1 MIWRTVVRFGRR
13 PSLAGEKV
21 LVVEDKP
28 EMIQILIDYV
38 LGPQG
43 YVTLTARNGE
53 EGLRMALSEEPD
65 LVILDLRMP
74 KMSGLQ
80 VLQTL
85 RELQCSVPVVVITA
99 YGSEEVVVRALRL
112 GANDYVAKP
121 FELDEMISV
130 IKRVLSTSKQ
140 EKEKARLSQELER
153 SVKELTKKIE
163 LILYGIDEGVF
174 TVDRELRI
182 LTFNPAAEKILGWRE
197 EKVIGRPCAEIFR
210 EEDGAFSYQEEL
222 LSEAMRKAQL
232 MSSVE
237 EGYPV
242 IGKDGQRIFIASSV
256 VPLLDLD
263 GQVVGAMVA
272 FRDVSAEMEL
282 DHMKSGFISMVS
294 HELRSP
300 LSHIIASTELM
311 REANLS
317 SDQQQDLLNI
327 VHAQGNKLNKF
338 VEQILDVSLLEA
350 GTIKAEQKPVVLKPL
365 IEQIIKAFEIRAH
378 THRFELI
385 VPEGPTIVRG
395 DESKIQAVLE
405 NLLENAVNYSPKGS
419 RVSIEV
425 SDRDEEVVISVID
438 EGIGIPA
445 KQLERLFERFQ
456 RLNAS
461 DDQEQYGYGL
471 GLYISKRLIEI
482 QGGSIWAE
490 SEVGRGSRFNFSL
503 PQWSLASGER
513 VSKVESDIA

>member
-1 MIWRTVVRFGRR
+1 M
-13 PSLAGEKV
+13 AGEKV

-28 EMIQILIDYV
+28 EMIQILTDYV

-43 YVTLTARNGE
+43 YVTLTALNGE
-53 EGLRMALSEEPD
+53 EGLRMALSEDPD

-74 KMSGLQ
+74 RMSGLQ

-85 RELQCSVPVVVITA
+85 RERQCSVPVIVITA

-121 FELDEMISV
+121 FELDEMINV
-130 IKRVLSTSKQ
+130 IERVLNKSKR
-140 EKEKARLSQELER
+140 EKERARLSQELEK

-163 LILYGIDEGVF
+163 LILHGIDEGVF
-174 TVDRELRI
+174 IVDRELRI

-197 EKVIGRPCAEIFR
+197 EEAIGRPCAEIFR
-210 EEDGAFSYQEEL
+210 EKDGGASHQEEL

-232 MSSVE
+232 VTSVK
-237 EGYPV
+237 EGHPV
-242 IGKDGQRIFIASSV
+242 ISKDGQQIFIASSV
-256 VPLLDLD
+256 VPLLDPD
-263 GQVVGAMVA
+263 GQVVGAMAA
-272 FRDVSAEMEL
+272 FRDVSAEIEL

-311 REANLS
+311 REAKLS
-317 SDQQQDLLNI
+317 SDQHQDLLNI
-327 VHAQGNKLNKF
+327 IHAQSNRLNKF

-350 GTIKAEQKPVVLKPL
+350 GAIKVERKPVALKPL
-365 IEQIIKAFEIRAH
+365 IEQITEAFEIKAN
-378 THRFELI
+378 THRFELT
-385 VPEGPTIVRG
+385 VPEGPTIVAG
-395 DESKIQAVLE
+395 DENKIHTVLD
-405 NLLENAVNYSPKGS
+405 NLLENAVNYSSKGS

-425 SDRDEEVVISVID
+425 SDKDKEIVISVID

-445 KQLERLFERFQ
+445 TQLERIFERFH
-456 RLNAS
+456 RVNTS

-471 GLYISKRLIEI
+471 GLYISKRLIEM

-490 SEVGRGSRFNFSL
+490 SEVGRGSRFSFSL
-503 PQWSLASGER
+503 PKWSPASGEQ
-513 VSKVESDIA
+513 VSEHEP

>member
-1 MIWRTVVRFGRR
+1 
-13 PSLAGEKV
+13 LAGEKV

-28 EMIQILIDYV
+28 EMIQILSDYV
-38 LGPQG
+38 LDPQG
-43 YVTLTARNGE
+43 YVTLTALNGE

-85 RELQCSVPVVVITA
+85 RELQCLVPVIVITA

-121 FELDEMISV
+121 FELDEMIDV
-130 IKRVLSTSKQ
+130 IERVLGESRQ
-140 EKEKARLSQELER
+140 EKEKAKLSQELEK
-153 SVKELTKKIE
+153 SVKELTNKIE
-163 LILYGIDEGVF
+163 LMLYNIDEGVF
-174 TVDRELRI
+174 TTDRELRI
-182 LTFNPAAEKILGWRE
+182 LTFNPAAQKILGWRE
-197 EKVIGRPCAEIFR
+197 EEVIGRPCAEIFK
-210 EEDGAFSYQEEL
+210 EEDSASSHQEEL
-222 LSEAMRKAQL
+222 LSEAMRKAHPVT
-232 MSSVE
+232 SVK
-237 EGYPV
+237 EGHPV
-242 IGKDGQRIFIASSV
+242 INKAGQRIFIASSV

-263 GQVVGAMVA
+263 GQVIGAMA
-272 FRDVSAEMEL
+272 TFRDVSAEIEL
-282 DHMKSGFISMVS
+282 DHLKSGFIAMVS

-300 LSHIIASTELM
+300 LSHIIASTELI

-327 VHAQGNKLNKF
+327 IHAQSNRLNRF
-338 VEQILDVSLLEA
+338 VAQILDVSLLEA
-350 GTIKAEQKPVVLKPL
+350 GAVKAEQEPVTLKPL
-365 IEQIIKAFEIRAH
+365 IEQMIEAFETRAN
-378 THRFELI
+378 THRFRLT
-385 VPEGPTIVRG
+385 VPEGPTIVLG
-395 DESKIQAVLE
+395 DESKIQTVLN

-425 SDRDEEVVISVID
+425 SDRDKEIVISVID

-445 KQLERLFERFQ
+445 TQLEMIFERFH
-456 RLNAS
+456 RVNAS

-482 QGGSIWAE
+482 QGGSIWAK
-490 SEVGRGSRFNFSL
+490 SELERGSRFSFSL
-503 PQWSLASGER
+503 PKWSPASGE
-513 VSKVESDIA
+513 

>member
-1 MIWRTVVRFGRR
+1 
-13 PSLAGEKV
+13 V

-28 EMIQILIDYV
+28 EMIQILTDYV

-43 YVTLTARNGE
+43 YVTLTALTGE

-85 RELQCSVPVVVITA
+85 RELQCSIPVIVITA

-112 GANDYVAKP
+112 GANDYIAKP
-121 FELDEMISV
+121 FELDEMINA
-130 IKRVLSTSKQ
+130 IERVLRESRQ
-140 EKEKARLSQELER
+140 EKERAHLSQELEKGM
-153 SVKELTKKIE
+153 KELTNKIE
-163 LILYGIDEGVF
+163 LMLYSIDEGVF
-174 TVDRELRI
+174 TVDQELRI
-182 LTFNPAAEKILGWRE
+182 LTFNPGAEKILGWRE
-197 EKVIGRPCAEIFR
+197 EEVIGRPCAEIFR
-210 EEDGAFSYQEEL
+210 EEDGASSYQEGL
-222 LSEAMRKAQL
+222 VSEALRKAQL
-232 MSSVE
+232 VTSVR
-237 EGYPV
+237 EGHPV
-242 IGKDGQRIFIASSV
+242 INKDGRRIFIASSV
-256 VPLLDLD
+256 VPLLDLA
-263 GQVVGAMVA
+263 GQVIGAMVT

-282 DHMKSGFISMVS
+282 DHMKSEFISMVS

-327 VHAQGNKLNKF
+327 IHAQSNRLNRF

-350 GTIKAEQKPVVLKPL
+350 GAVKVGQEPVALKSL
-365 IEQIIKAFEIRAH
+365 IEQMIEAFEIRAN
-378 THRFELI
+378 THCFELT
-385 VPEGPTIVRG
+385 VPEGPTIVVG
-395 DESKIQAVLE
+395 DESKIRTVLD

-425 SDRDEEVVISVID
+425 SDRDKEVVISVID

-445 KQLERLFERFQ
+445 TQLERIFERFH
-456 RLNAS
+456 RVNAS

-482 QGGSIWAE
+482 QRGSIWAK
-490 SEVGRGSRFNFSL
+490 SEAGHGSRFSFSL
-503 PQWSLASGER
+503 PKWSLASGEQ
-513 VSKVESDIA
+513 VSEMVSDIP

>member
-1 MIWRTVVRFGRR
+1 M
-13 PSLAGEKV
+13 AGEKV
-21 LVVEDKP
+21 LVVEDKL
-28 EMIQILIDYV
+28 EMIQILTDYV

-43 YVTLTARNGE
+43 YVTLTALNGE
-53 EGLRMALSEEPD
+53 EGLRMALSEDPD
-65 LVILDLRMP
+65 LVILDLKMP

-80 VLQTL
+80 VLQAL
-85 RELQCSVPVVVITA
+85 RQLQCPVPVIVITA

-112 GANDYVAKP
+112 GANDYIAKP
-121 FELDEMISV
+121 FELDEMINV
-130 IKRVLSTSKQ
+130 IERVLSKSKQ
-140 EKEKARLSQELER
+140 EKERARLSQELEK

-163 LILYGIDEGVF
+163 LILYNIYEGVF

-197 EKVIGRPCAEIFR
+197 EEVIGRPCAEILR
-210 EEDGAFSYQEEL
+210 EEDGASSQEEL

-232 MSSVE
+232 VTSVN
-237 EGYPV
+237 EGHPV
-242 IGKDGQRIFIASSV
+242 IGKDGQRIFITSSV
-256 VPLLDLD
+256 VPLLDPD

-272 FRDVSAEMEL
+272 FRDVSAEIEL

-327 VHAQGNKLNKF
+327 VHAQGNRLNRF

-350 GTIKAEQKPVVLKPL
+350 GAVKAEQEPVALKPL
-365 IEQIIKAFEIRAH
+365 IEQMIEAFETRVH
-378 THRFELI
+378 THRFELT
-385 VPEGPTIVRG
+385 VPEGPTMVVG
-395 DESKIQAVLE
+395 DESKIQTVLD

-425 SDRDEEVVISVID
+425 SDRDKEVVISVID
-438 EGIGIPA
+438 EGIGIPST
-445 KQLERLFERFQ
+445 QLERLFERFH
-456 RLNAS
+456 RVNTR

-490 SEVGRGSRFNFSL
+490 SEVGRGSHFSFSL
-503 PQWSLASGER
+503 PKWSPASGEQ
-513 VSKVESDIA
+513 VSEVDSDIP

>member
-1 MIWRTVVRFGRR
+1 M
-13 PSLAGEKV
+13 

-28 EMIQILIDYV
+28 EMIQILTDYV
-38 LGPQG
+38 LEPQG
-43 YVTLTARNGE
+43 YVPLTALNGE

-74 KMSGLQ
+74 KVSGMQ

-85 RELQCSVPVVVITA
+85 RELQRQVPVIVITA

-112 GANDYVAKP
+112 GADDYVAKP
-121 FELDEMISV
+121 FELDEMIHV
-130 IKRVLSTSKQ
+130 IKRVLSKSKQ
-140 EKEKARLSQELER
+140 EQERARLSQELEK
-153 SVKELTKKIE
+153 SVEELTKQIE
-163 LILYGIDEGVF
+163 LILHGIDEGVF

-197 EKVIGRPCAEIFR
+197 EEIIGRPCAEVFG
-210 EEDGAFSYQEEL
+210 EDGAFSHQEKL
-222 LSEAMRKAQL
+222 ISEAMRKAKPVT
-232 MSSVE
+232 SVK

-242 IGKDGQRIFIASSV
+242 ISKDGQRIFVASSA
-256 VPLLDLD
+256 VPLLDPD
-263 GQVVGAMVA
+263 GQVVGAMVT
-272 FRDVSAEMEL
+272 FRDVSAEIEL

-311 REANLS
+311 REARLS
-317 SDQQQDLLNI
+317 SEQQQDLLNI
-327 VHAQGNKLNKF
+327 VHTQSNRLNKF
-338 VEQILDVSLLEA
+338 VAQILDVSLLEA
-350 GTIKAEQKPVVLKPL
+350 GTVKAEQEPVALKPL
-365 IEQIIKAFEIRAH
+365 IEQIIEVFEIRAN
-378 THRFELI
+378 THRFELA
-385 VPEGPTIVRG
+385 VPEEPTIVVG
-395 DESKIQAVLE
+395 DESKIQTVLD

-425 SDRDEEVVISVID
+425 REGDKEIVTSVID

-445 KQLERLFERFQ
+445 HQLERLFERFH
-456 RLNAS
+456 RVNAS
-461 DDQEQYGYGL
+461 DAQEQYGYGL

-490 SEVGRGSRFNFSL
+490 SEAGRGSRFSFSL
-503 PQWSLASGER
+503 PKWSPASGEP
-513 VSKVESDIA
+513 VSEVDNE

>member
-1 MIWRTVVRFGRR
+1 M
-13 PSLAGEKV
+13 AGEKV
-21 LVVEDKP
+21 LVVEDKL
-28 EMIQILIDYV
+28 EMIQILTDYV
-38 LGPQG
+38 LDPQG
-43 YVTLTARNGE
+43 YVTLTALNGE

-65 LVILDLRMP
+65 LVILDIRMP

-80 VLQTL
+80 VLETL
-85 RELQCSVPVVVITA
+85 RELQCQVPVIVITA
-99 YGSEEVVVRALRL
+99 YGSEEVVVQALRL
-112 GANDYVAKP
+112 GANDYIAKP
-121 FELDEMISV
+121 FELDEMINV
-130 IKRVLSTSKQ
+130 IERVLSKSKQ
-140 EKEKARLSQELER
+140 EKERARLSQELEK

-163 LILYGIDEGVF
+163 LILHGINEGVF

-197 EKVIGRPCAEIFR
+197 EEVIGRPCAEIFR
-210 EEDGAFSYQEEL
+210 EDGASSYQEGL

-232 MSSVE
+232 VTSVN

-242 IGKDGQRIFIASSV
+242 IGKDGQPIFIASSV
-256 VPLLDLD
+256 VPLLDPD
-263 GQVVGAMVA
+263 GQVVGAIVA
-272 FRDVSAEMEL
+272 FRDVSAEIEL

-311 REANLS
+311 QEANLS

-327 VHAQGNKLNKF
+327 VHAQSNRLNKF

-350 GTIKAEQKPVVLKPL
+350 GAVKAEQEPVALKPL
-365 IEQIIKAFEIRAH
+365 IEQMIEAFETRAH
-378 THRFELI
+378 THRFELT
-385 VPEGPTIVRG
+385 VPEGPTIVVG
-395 DESKIQAVLE
+395 DERKIQTVLD

-425 SDRDEEVVISVID
+425 NVRDKEVVISVID

-445 KQLERLFERFQ
+445 TQLERLFERFH
-456 RLNAS
+456 RVDAR

-471 GLYISKRLIEI
+471 GLYTGKRLIEI

-490 SEVGRGSRFNFSL
+490 SEVGCGSRFSFSL
-503 PQWSLASGER
+503 PKWSPASGEQMSE
-513 VSKVESDIA
+513 VDSDIP

>member
-1 MIWRTVVRFGRR
+1 M
-13 PSLAGEKV
+13 AGEKV
-21 LVVEDKP
+21 LVIEDKP
-28 EMIQILIDYV
+28 EMIQILTDYV

-43 YVTLTARNGE
+43 YVTLTALDGE
-53 EGLRMALSEEPD
+53 KGLRMALSEEPD

-85 RELQCSVPVVVITA
+85 RELQCPVPVILITA

-121 FELDEMISV
+121 FELDEMINA
-130 IKRVLSTSKQ
+130 IERVLSKSRQ
-140 EKEKARLSQELER
+140 EKEKARLSQELEK
-153 SVKELTKKIE
+153 SVKELTRKIE
-163 LILYGIDEGVF
+163 LMLYSIDEGVF

-182 LTFNPAAEKILGWRE
+182 STFNPAAEKILGWRE
-197 EKVIGRPCAEIFR
+197 EEVIGRPCTEIFR
-210 EEDGAFSYQEEL
+210 EEDGASSYQGEL

-232 MSSVE
+232 VTSAK
-237 EGYPV
+237 EGHPV
-242 IGKDGQRIFIASSV
+242 INKDGQRIFISSSV
-256 VPLLDLD
+256 VPLLDLN
-263 GQVVGAMVA
+263 GQVFGAMVA
-272 FRDVSAEMEL
+272 FRDATAEIEL
-282 DHMKSGFISMVS
+282 DQMKSEFISMVS

-300 LSHIIASTELM
+300 LSHILASMELM

-327 VHAQGNKLNKF
+327 IDAQSNRLNRF

-350 GTIKAEQKPVVLKPL
+350 GTVKVEQEPVDLKRL
-365 IEQIIKAFEIRAH
+365 IEQMIEAFETRVN
-378 THRFELI
+378 THRFELT
-385 VPEGPTIVRG
+385 VPERPTIVVG
-395 DESKIQAVLE
+395 DDSKIQTVLD
-405 NLLENAVNYSPKGS
+405 NLLENAVNYSPEGS
-419 RVSIEV
+419 RISIEV
-425 SDRDEEVVISVID
+425 SDRDKEVVISVID

-445 KQLERLFERFQ
+445 TQLERIFERFH
-456 RLNAS
+456 RVNAS

-490 SEVGRGSRFNFSL
+490 SELERGSRFSFSL
-503 PQWSLASGER
+503 PKWSPASGEQ
-513 VSKVESDIA
+513 VSEVDSDIP

>member
-1 MIWRTVVRFGRR
+1 M
-13 PSLAGEKV
+13 AGEKV

-28 EMIQILIDYV
+28 EMIQIITDYV

-43 YVTLTARNGE
+43 YTTLTALNGE

-80 VLQTL
+80 VLETL
-85 RELQCSVPVVVITA
+85 REQQFSAPVIVITA
-99 YGSEEVVVRALRL
+99 YGSEEIVVRALRL

-121 FELDEMISV
+121 FELDEMINV
-130 IKRVLSTSKQ
+130 VERVLSKSKQ
-140 EKEKARLSQELER
+140 EKETARLSQELER

-163 LILYGIDEGVF
+163 LMLYNIDEGVF

-197 EKVIGRPCAEIFR
+197 EEVIGRSYAEIFK
-210 EEDGAFSYQEEL
+210 EEDGASSSQEEL
-222 LSEAMRKAQL
+222 LSEAMRKAQPVT
-232 MSSVE
+232 SVK
-237 EGYPV
+237 EGHPV
-242 IGKDGQRIFIASSV
+242 ISKDDQQIFIASNV

-263 GQVVGAMVA
+263 GQVIGAMVA
-272 FRDVSAEMEL
+272 FRDASAEMEL
-282 DHMKSGFISMVS
+282 DHMKSGFISLVS

-300 LSHIIASTELM
+300 LSHIIASTELI

-327 VHAQGNKLNKF
+327 VHAQGNRLNKF
-338 VEQILDVSLLEA
+338 VEQILDISLLEG
-350 GTIKAEQKPVVLKPL
+350 GTVKTEKKPVALKPML
-365 IEQIIKAFEIRAH
+365 EQIIAAFKIRAS

-385 VPEGPTIVRG
+385 VPEGSTIVVG
-395 DESKIQAVLE
+395 DEGKIRTVLD
-405 NLLENAVNYSPKGS
+405 NLLGNAVNYSPKGS
-419 RVSIEV
+419 RVSIEL
-425 SDRDEEVVISVID
+425 SDRGKKEAVISVID

-445 KQLERLFERFQ
+445 NQLERIFERFH
-456 RLNAS
+456 RANAS

-471 GLYISKRLIEI
+471 GLHISKRLIEI
-482 QGGSIWAE
+482 QGGNIWAE
-490 SEVGRGSRFNFSL
+490 SEVERGSRFSFSL
-503 PQWSLASGER
+503 PKWPPASGEK
-513 VSKVESDIA
+513 VSEVASEPPQILSAKLTAIDD

>member
-1 MIWRTVVRFGRR
+1 MV
-13 PSLAGEKV
+13 GEKV
-21 LVVEDKP
+21 LVIEDKP
-28 EMIQILIDYV
+28 EMIQILTDYV

-43 YVTLTARNGE
+43 YVTLTALDGE
-53 EGLRMALSEEPD
+53 KGLRMALSEEPD

-85 RELQCSVPVVVITA
+85 RELQCPIPVILITA

-112 GANDYVAKP
+112 GADDYIAKP
-121 FELDEMISV
+121 FELDEMINA
-130 IKRVLSTSKQ
+130 IERVLSKSRQ
-140 EKEKARLSQELER
+140 EKEKARLSQELEK
-153 SVKELTKKIE
+153 SVKELTRKIE
-163 LILYGIDEGVF
+163 LMLYSIDEGVF

-182 LTFNPAAEKILGWRE
+182 STFNPAAEKILGWRE
-197 EKVIGRPCAEIFR
+197 EEVIGRPCTEIFR
-210 EEDGAFSYQEEL
+210 EEDSASSYQGEL

-232 MSSVE
+232 VTSAK
-237 EGYPV
+237 EGHPV
-242 IGKDGQRIFIASSV
+242 IKKDGQQIFVASSV

-263 GQVVGAMVA
+263 GQVFGAMVA
-272 FRDVSAEMEL
+272 FRDATAEIEL
-282 DHMKSGFISMVS
+282 DQMKSEFISMVS

-300 LSHIIASTELM
+300 LSHILASMELM

-327 VHAQGNKLNKF
+327 IEAQSNRLNRF
-338 VEQILDVSLLEA
+338 VQQILDVSLLEA
-350 GTIKAEQKPVVLKPL
+350 GTVKVEQEPVDLKPL
-365 IEQIIKAFEIRAH
+365 SEQMIEAFEIKVS
-378 THRFELI
+378 THRFEFT
-385 VPEGPTIVRG
+385 VPERPTIVVG
-395 DESKIQAVLE
+395 DDSKIQTVLD
-405 NLLENAVNYSPKGS
+405 NLLENAVNYSPEGS

-425 SDRDEEVVISVID
+425 SDRDKEVVISVID

-445 KQLERLFERFQ
+445 TQLERIFERFH
-456 RLNAS
+456 RVNAS

-490 SEVGRGSRFNFSL
+490 SELERGSRFSFSL
-503 PQWSLASGER
+503 LKWSPASGEQ
-513 VSKVESDIA
+513 VSEVASDIS

>member
-1 MIWRTVVRFGRR
+1 
-13 PSLAGEKV
+13 
-21 LVVEDKP
+21 
-28 EMIQILIDYV
+28 
-38 LGPQG
+38 
-43 YVTLTARNGE
+43 
-53 EGLRMALSEEPD
+53 
-65 LVILDLRMP
+65 
-74 KMSGLQ
+74 
-80 VLQTL
+80 
-85 RELQCSVPVVVITA
+85 
-99 YGSEEVVVRALRL
+99 
-112 GANDYVAKP
+112 
-121 FELDEMISV
+121 
-130 IKRVLSTSKQ
+130 
-140 EKEKARLSQELER
+140 
-153 SVKELTKKIE
+153 
-163 LILYGIDEGVF
+163 
-174 TVDRELRI
+174 
-182 LTFNPAAEKILGWRE
+182 
-197 EKVIGRPCAEIFR
+197 
-210 EEDGAFSYQEEL
+210 
-222 LSEAMRKAQL
+222 MRKAQL
-232 MSSVE
+232 LSSVK

-311 REANLS
+311 REAKLS

-327 VHAQGNKLNKF
+327 VHAQSNRLNKF

-350 GTIKAEQKPVVLKPL
+350 GAIKAEQKPVVLKPL

-385 VPEGPTIVRG
+385 VPEGPTIVMG
-395 DESKIQAVLE
+395 DEGKIQTVLD

-425 SDRDEEVVISVID
+425 SDRDKEVVISVID

>member
-1 MIWRTVVRFGRR
+1 L
-13 PSLAGEKV
+13 PGEKV

-28 EMIQILIDYV
+28 EMIQILTDYV

-43 YVTLTARNGE
+43 YNTLTALNGE
-53 EGLRMALSEEPD
+53 EGLRVALSEEPD

-85 RELQCSVPVVVITA
+85 REQQFSAPVIVITA

-112 GANDYVAKP
+112 GADDYVAKP
-121 FELDEMISV
+121 FELDEMINV
-130 IKRVLSTSKQ
+130 VERVLSKSKQ
-140 EKEKARLSQELER
+140 EKERARLSQELEK

-163 LILYGIDEGVF
+163 LMLYNIDEGVF

-197 EKVIGRPCAEIFR
+197 KEVIGRPCAEIFKD
-210 EEDGAFSYQEEL
+210 EDGASSSQEAL
-222 LSEAMRKAQL
+222 LSEAMRKAQPVT
-232 MSSVE
+232 SVK
-237 EGYPV
+237 EGHPV
-242 IGKDGQRIFIASSV
+242 IIKDGQQIFIASNV
-256 VPLLDLD
+256 IPLLDLD

-272 FRDVSAEMEL
+272 FRDASAEMEL
-282 DHMKSGFISMVS
+282 DHMKSGFITMVS

-300 LSHIIASTELM
+300 LSHIIASAELI

-327 VHAQGNKLNKF
+327 VHAQSNRLNKF
-338 VEQILDVSLLEA
+338 VAQILDVSLLEA
-350 GTIKAEQKPVVLKPL
+350 GTVKVEKKPVALKPM
-365 IEQIIKAFEIRAH
+365 IEQIIAAFEIRAS

-385 VPEGPTIVRG
+385 VPEGPTLVVG
-395 DESKIQAVLE
+395 DEGKIQTVLD

-425 SDRDEEVVISVID
+425 SDRDKKEAVISVID

-445 KQLERLFERFQ
+445 NQLERIFERFH
-456 RLNAS
+456 RVNAS

-471 GLYISKRLIEI
+471 GLYINKRLIEI
-482 QGGSIWAE
+482 QGGRIWAE
-490 SEVGRGSRFNFSL
+490 SEVERGSRFSFSL
-503 PQWSLASGER
+503 PKWPPASGEQ
-513 VSKVESDIA
+513 VSEVDSEPPQILSAKLTAIDD